1 MEGSG
6 GLTTD
11 TVAVKSTIRL
21 RCDRL
26 GAPHRSVARTHE
38 TGRRSPAITMER
50 QEFDAEYV
58 RLLTDGDASVERHFT
73 AYFSEFLNIKLR
85 RRFYGTSEIE
95 DIRQETFLR
104 VLQALRQKR
113 ALEHPERLGAFVNSV
128 CNNIIFEFIKARARH
143 PSFDPAEYDPVD
155 HTIDMD
161 GNVLAEENRKMVRLI
176 LNGLPEA
183 DHTLLKMVFL
193 DEMDRDEVCRVM
205 NVDRG
210 YLRVLLHRA
219 LTRFKELKDKGKS

>member
-11 TVAVKSTIRL
+11 TGAVKSTIRL

-26 GAPHRSVARTHE
+26 GAPHRSVARTYE
-38 TGRRSPAITMER
+38 TGRRSSALTMEK
-50 QEFDAEYV
+50 QDFDAGYV
-58 RLLTDGDASVERHFT
+58 RRLTDGDASVERHFT

-85 RRFYGTSEIE
+85 RRFYDTSEIE

-113 ALEHPERLGAFVNSV
+113 TLEYPERLGAFVNSV
-128 CNNIIFEFIKARARH
+128 CNNIIFEFTKARARH

-161 GNVLAEENRKMVRLI
+161 GSVLAEENKKMVHLI

-183 DHTLLKMVFL
+183 DRTLLKMVFL

-219 LTRFKELKDKGKS
+219 LTRFRELKGKERS

>member
-1 MEGSG
+1 MEGLG

-11 TVAVKSTIRL
+11 TVAVESTIGF

-26 GAPHRSVARTHE
+26 GALQRNVARTHD
-38 TGRRSPAITMER
+38 TGWRSPAITMEK
-50 QEFDAEYV
+50 QDFDAEYV
-58 RLLTDGDASVERHFT
+58 KRLTEGDASVEHHFT

-85 RRFYGTSEIE
+85 RRCYDASEVE

-128 CNNIIFEFIKARARH
+128 CNNIILEFIKARARH

-161 GNVLAEENRKMVRLI
+161 GSLLVEENRKMVRLV
-176 LNGLPEA
+176 LRGLPEA

-219 LTRFKELKDKGKS
+219 LMKFKELKDKAKS